1 MKRLFAMC
9 LGLVLSVSLIGCKT
23 IQSEDLMT
31 NIKQKEI
38 AGAEATENENGAVTD
53 FAVRLFQNS
62 IETEKNTLISPLSVL
77 VALSMTANGADE
89 ETLSQ
94 MEDVLVMP
102 MEVLNT
108 YIYTYME
115 KLSEGKDGVLSLADS
130 IWFTDDEKFSV
141 NEEFLQLNADYYGA
155 DIYKTPFNN
164 ETCKD
169 VNHWV
174 EEKTDGMIE
183 EILDN
188 VSEEAVMYL
197 VNALAFD
204 AEWQKVYE
212 KTQVQKERFTTE
224 SGQEQ
229 EAELMYSSENQ
240 YLEDENAKGFVK
252 FYAGGQYAFAALLP
266 NEGISVEEYVRS
278 LTGLKVRALL
288 SNAEDI
294 PVDAAIPKFETEYE
308 TEMSEVLKEMG
319 MVNAFDADLADF
331 TRLGTYEDRNIYIDR
346 ILHKTFIS
354 VAEKGTKAGAAT
366 VVGIETMS
374 AMPTEEPKQV
384 ILNRPFVYMLIDC
397 EQQVPFFMGTVMSV
411 E

>member
-1 MKRLFAMC
+1 MC
-9 LGLVLSVSLIGCKT
+9 LGIALSVSLVGCKT
-23 IQSEDLMT
+23 TQSEDLMID
-31 NIKQKEI
+31 IKKKEI

-53 FAVRLFQNS
+53 FAVRLFQKS

-102 MEVLNT
+102 VEVLNT
-108 YIYTYME
+108 YIHTYIE
-115 KLSEGKDGVLSLADS
+115 KISEGDNGVLSLADS
-130 IWFTDDEKFSV
+130 IWFTDDEKFRV

-155 DIYKTPFNN
+155 DIYKTSFNN

-169 VNHWV
+169 INHWV

-183 EILDN
+183 EILDD
-188 VSEEAVMYL
+188 VPAEVVMYL

-204 AEWQKVYE
+204 AEWQNVYE
-212 KTQVQKERFTTE
+212 KAQIQKEVFTTE

-252 FYAGGQYAFAALLP
+252 FYAGGRYAFAALLP
-266 NEGISVEEYVRS
+266 NEEISVEEYVRS
-278 LTGLKVRALL
+278 LTGQQVQTLF
-288 SNAEDI
+288 SNVEDTE
-294 PVDAAIPKFETEYE
+294 VHAAIPKFETEYE

-331 TRLGTYEDRNIYIDR
+331 TKLGTYEDRNIYIGR
-346 ILHKTFIS
+346 IIHKTFIS

-366 VVGIETMS
+366 VVGMETMS
-374 AMPTEEPKQV
+374 AMPSEEPKQV

-397 EQQVPFFMGTVMSV
+397 EQQIPFFMGTVMSV
-411 E
+411 K